1 MIFYTRVFYFVA
13 MTKGVYAAHAFT
25 SCQHRSENQA
35 LAADCVRQLPRM
47 LGRMLGGDAPMPCT
61 LFSDRGPGF
70 YHRRYGTAT
79 GDYDAMRSRH
89 GFELWAGTNALAG
102 PHRQPPDLADVLL
115 HETANAWLTHRLD
128 RSALQLTEP
137 WKEAPCD
144 FEKRLQ
150 ACVRDLN
157 RTCDV
162 RGLCM
167 GFSERLRELVRRGGD
182 RLKH

>member
-1 MIFYTRVFYFVA
+1 MPHTR
-13 MTKGVYAAHAFT
+13 
-25 SCQHRSENQA
+25 
-35 LAADCVRQLPRM
+35 
-47 LGRMLGGDAPMPCT
+47 
-61 LFSDRGPGF
+61 FSDRGPGF
-70 YHRRYGTAT
+70 YHRRFWMVATA
-79 GDYDAMRSRH
+79 YDAMRSRH
-89 GFELWAGTNALAG
+89 GFELWAGTNSLAG